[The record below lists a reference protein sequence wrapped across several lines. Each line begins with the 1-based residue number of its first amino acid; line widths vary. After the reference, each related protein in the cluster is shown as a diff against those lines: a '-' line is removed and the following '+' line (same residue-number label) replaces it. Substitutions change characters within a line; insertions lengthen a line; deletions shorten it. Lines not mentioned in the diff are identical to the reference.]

1 LNLLRRSL
9 EGRKV
14 EVKRSFVDPIF
25 GILDKNEIGIAS
37 LVLSLED
44 PPSLDADSPL
54 ENLSK
59 KVVVEDCSEDD
70 WEI

>member
-1 LNLLRRSL
+1 MNLLRRSL

-14 EVKRSFVDPIF
+14 EVERSFVDPIF
-25 GILDKNEIGIAS
+25 GILAKNEIGIAS
-37 LVLSLED
+37 FVSLED

>member
-14 EVKRSFVDPIF
+14 EVERSFVDPIF

-37 LVLSLED
+37 LVLSLEET
-44 PPSLDADSPL
+44 PSLDADSPL